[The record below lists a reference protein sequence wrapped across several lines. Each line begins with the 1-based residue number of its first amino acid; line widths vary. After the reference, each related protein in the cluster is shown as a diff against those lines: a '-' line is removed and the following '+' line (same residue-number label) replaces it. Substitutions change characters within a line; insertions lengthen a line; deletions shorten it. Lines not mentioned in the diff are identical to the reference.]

1 MRSILIALVCISCVT
16 IGSQAQNKKKNKAQ
30 KSVVVFTVN
39 KKPVTSDEFI
49 YLYKKNHQNKAE
61 DFTEQK
67 IQEYLDL
74 FINFKL
80 KVEEA
85 RHRGLD
91 TTAAF
96 IREYNSYKDELR
108 KPYLPDSKL
117 TDSLVK
123 LTYKRMTEEVRAS
136 HILINVTPEAS
147 PADTLKA
154 YNNIMDIRNK
164 ALAGENF
171 ANLAASFS
179 EDPSAKVNNGDLGF
193 FTALQMVYPFESAA
207 YTTSVG
213 KVSNPVRT
221 KFGYHLVQ
229 VTARQPARG
238 EVEVAHIMIRTGES
252 KDNEKAKNIIFD
264 LYDQLNKGASW
275 DELCKQYS
283 EDPGS
288 KENGGKLRPFG
299 TGAMASV
306 PAFESAAFALQKPG
320 ELSDP
325 FQTQYGWHIVKLEKK
340 LPLQSFDEMAATL
353 KTKVARDERV
363 QISKQA
369 LQAKLRKEYAFVESP
384 QVKEKVFSLADSTL
398 KQGKWKAPSF
408 AAEKETLFTLKKN
421 AYTAKA
427 FIAYVEK
434 NQHASAQAPNK
445 LIEQLYNNYV
455 EASIARLL
463 EDNLIANNP
472 EYKMLLNEYYE
483 GILLFEIMEKEVWNK
498 ATEDSIG
505 QHKYFD
511 AHASTYQA
519 KERVDATVYSSG
531 DKDFS
536 SLLKAELKKV
546 DSTELAMYLQTKKI
560 KTESGR
566 FEKEEKAILGK
577 ITWSK
582 GEYAVENNG
591 LYYLVVV
598 NDIVPPGG
606 KTFDEARAAVISD
619 YQNSLEQSWVDQLK
633 VKYPVKIN
641 EKGKKYTVEQLQ
653 KK

>member
-1 MRSILIALVCISCVT
+1 MRSILIALVCLSCVS

-30 KSVVVFTVN
+30 KSVAVFSVN

-96 IREYNSYKDELR
+96 IREYTSYKDELR

-123 LTYKRMTEEVRAS
+123 LTYRRMTEEVRAS
-136 HILINVTPEAS
+136 HILINVTPDAS

-154 YNNIMDIRNK
+154 YTKITDIRNK

-171 ANLAASFS
+171 ASLAASFS
-179 EDPSAKVNNGDLGF
+179 EDPSAKMNNGDLGF

-238 EVEVAHIMIRTGES
+238 EVEVAHIMIRTGEN

-264 LYDQLNKGASW
+264 IYDQLSKGASW

-340 LPLQSFDEMAATL
+340 LPLQSFDEMAPTL
-353 KTKVARDERV
+353 RTKVARDERV

-369 LQAKLRKEYAFVESP
+369 LQAKLRKDYAFVESSP
-384 QVKEKVFSLADSTL
+384 MKANVFSLADSTL

-408 AAEKETLFTLKKN
+408 ATEKETLFSLKKN
-421 AYTAKA
+421 VYTAKS
-427 FIAYVEK
+427 FITYVEK
-434 NQHASAQAPNK
+434 NQHASAQAPDK
-445 LIEQLYNNYV
+445 LMEQLYNNYV

-505 QHKYFD
+505 QRNYFE

-519 KERVDATVYSSG
+519 KERVDATVYSSS

-536 SLLKAELKKV
+536 SSLKAALKKG
-546 DSTELAMYLQTKKI
+546 DSTQLATYLQTQKI
-560 KTESGR
+560 KKESGR

-577 ITWSK
+577 ITWAK

-598 NDIVPPGG
+598 NNIVPPGG

-619 YQNSLEQSWVDQLK
+619 YQNSLEQAWVDQLK

-641 EKGKKYTVEQLQ
+641 EKGKKYTFEQLQ